1 MTPNKIRVQM
11 VHNLD
16 NCRKPG
22 QRQASKQASKH
33 ELGNL
38 RLDAVDDKG
47 GVLALAVVGL
57 GRRKSKGMSQR

>member
-1 MTPNKIRVQM
+1 MSSSALNEHSRLPEYWKR
-11 VHNLD
+11 
-16 NCRKPG
+16 R
-22 QRQASKQASKH
+22 SKH

-47 GVLALAVVGL
+47 GVLALAVAGL